1 MPLWNCRMYRR
12 VALAASYPELGDIAQ
27 QYDISVKSMTLWY
40 SHLNPGFAEEFRYYT
55 HDEVEKER
63 DDRLDEIDASL
74 ALTLLASIEASFR
87 VDYLRRCY
95 RRRMHCPD
103 IFVRSTG
110 RRADTSPSKKNCL
123 MDGVGTATYG
133 SRCWETSRTRSSIG
147 TGWRMAGTGCQ
158 DLAGATTFP
167 ISSIWLIR
175 WLNGSRSRSRR
186 TGVGQ

>member
-1 MPLWNCRMYRR
+1 MYRR

-95 RRRMHCPD
+95 RRRKDALSRYFRALYRKKGRHVSFEEELLDGWSRHGNVRQSLLGD
-103 IFVRSTG
+103 IKDAFKYRHWLAHGRYWMPRLG
-110 RRADTSPSKKNCL
+110 RRYDFSNIFDLADTVVERIPFEK
-123 MDGVGTATYG
+123 
-133 SRCWETSRTRSSIG
+133 
-147 TGWRMAGTGCQ
+147 
-158 DLAGATTFP
+158 P
-167 ISSIWLIR
+167 
-175 WLNGSRSRSRR
+175 
-186 TGVGQ
+186 